1 MAITQPQEAYVS
13 ADHDAEKNAVPIPGA
28 HELHNDGSDTDST
41 DMQAGV
47 KRVEAITT
55 VWSSASLWSTFA
67 L

>member
-1 MAITQPQEAYVS
+1 MVITQPQEATPL
-13 ADHDAEKNAVPIPGA
+13 HDA
-28 HELHNDGSDTDST
+28 HELHHDGSDADS
-41 DMQAGV
+41 MQAGV